1 MAMFR
6 PRRRWRNPLSRTK
19 AFLIAL
25 IIFLILTIQMLVMLE
40 KRLEPTLLI
49 LASQKAEQLAKDAIT
64 DAVTKR
70 ISQQGV
76 DFNEIVM
83 IEKDNE
89 GRIQAY
95 QFNFREYSRI
105 VGETTSRVQNKLQEF
120 EQNKVDRS
128 IPLGLATGNSFL
140 ANMGPELPITF
151 VPIGSVKTRLD
162 TELKEAGIN
171 MVLATVYIF
180 VEVDL
185 RIVIPFATEEKTVT
199 TRIPITHSLIIGDV
213 PQYLYNNP
221 DGKPDVPRAKSEFE
235 MPAD

>member
-1 MAMFR
+1 MFR

-25 IIFLILTIQMLVMLE
+25 IIFLVLTIQMLVLLE

-89 GRIQAY
+89 GRIQSY

-105 VGETTSRVQNKLQEF
+105 VGETTARVQNKLLEF
-120 EQNKVDRS
+120 EHNKVDRT

-151 VPIGSVKTRLD
+151 VPIGSVKTRLETD
-162 TELKEAGIN
+162 LKEAGIN
-171 MVLATVYIF
+171 MVLVTVYIF

-185 RIVIPFATEEKTVT
+185 RIVIPFATDEKTVT

-221 DGKPDVPRAKSEFE
+221 DGKPDVPRAKSEFQL
-235 MPAD
+235 PANP